1 MSPPSVNTGSS
12 TVTTVLLTVVVV
24 PLTVRLPSTNALLLT
39 VKSPSTVTLSVNC
52 DTALTVNTSVFAL
65 PTVVRLPVILTSLL
79 NVASPCTTIA
89 PSVALPC
96 PTRPIVVYP
105 DSPKIE
111 NSTLSLVATLPT

>member
-1 MSPPSVNTGSS
+1 MLASPI
-12 TVTTVLLTVVVV
+12 VV
-24 PLTVRLPSTNALLLT
+24 SA
-39 VKSPSTVTLSVNC
+39 
-52 DTALTVNTSVFAL
+52 
-65 PTVVRLPVILTSLL
+65 PVILTSLL
-79 NVASPCTTIA
+79 NVASPWTTIA